1 MQGVELRWDD
11 VRVFLAVHRQ
21 GTLAGAARALKVDQT
36 TVGRRLSALE
46 EALQARLFDRT
57 PDGLR
62 LTPAGEGI
70 LAPAEQVEA
79 SVLQL
84 ERTASGVDARIEGT
98 VRLATSETL
107 VVEFLMPPLRAMLT
121 RHPQITLE
129 LAVGANF
136 VDLSRREADLALRLR
151 PKGNPPAQ
159 ENVVVRKA
167 AEIAFA
173 VYVSREG
180 DREAV
185 IDYDDDNLALPGGRQ
200 LRAMP
205 RKRAPLRVGSLLS
218 MASAIRCG
226 VGIGILPC
234 FIGDKD
240 ERLVRLADTDVRAEA
255 FVLVHPDLRSIARVR
270 VVMDALIET
279 MATIKI

>member
-1 MQGVELRWDD
+1 MQGMELRWDD

-21 GTLAGAARALKVDQT
+21 GTLAGAARALKIDQT
-36 TVGRRLSALE
+36 TVGRRLAALE

-62 LTPAGEGI
+62 LTPAGDGI

-84 ERTASGVDARIEGT
+84 ERTASGADARIEGT

-107 VVEFLMPPLRAMLT
+107 VVEFLMTPLRSLLT
-121 RHPQITLE
+121 RYPQIALE

-136 VDLSRREADLALRLR
+136 VDLSRREADVALRLR

-159 ENVVVRKA
+159 ENVIVRKA
-167 AEIAFA
+167 AEIGFA
-173 VYVSREG
+173 VYASHDG
-180 DREAV
+180 DRDAV
-185 IDYDDDNLALPGGRQ
+185 IDYDDDNLSLPGGRE
-200 LRAMP
+200 LRALP
-205 RKRAPLRVGSLLS
+205 RKRSPLRVGSLLS
-218 MASAIRCG
+218 MASAIRAG

-234 FIGDKD
+234 FIADRD
-240 ERLVRLADTDVRAEA
+240 PRLARVAETDVRAEA
-255 FVLVHPDLRSIARVR
+255 FVLVHPDLRFMARVR

-279 MATIKI
+279 MATL